1 MATPCTARD
10 PSGDVDPGSP
20 YPLVGG
26 VAARTAQT
34 IASAGSKSWAVG
46 LHTFTVW
53 DVTSNKATAV
63 VKTFKVCVQGRGV
76 VLTFLRSARRARDDE
91 DGFHGHRGDDRDGD
105 PARRARHGVR
115 TLVSLTKSRTASQRL
130 VSNEQNV
137 RFELDQLAREV
148 RASNPLVPLPNA
160 TSAADYGNQIEM
172 VLGPTG
178 GSQTVVRWTY
188 DTTAEEMV
196 RQVMCEH
203 SGAATV
209 VSQSFF
215 LTRVR
220 NVETGTPVFAL
231 LRAARRGSHRAIAD
245 PTAATKH
252 DAANCAV
259 RVHIE
264 LTSDSNPGPLPF
276 TETQDVEI
284 RNRLPG
290 MVECQ
295 TWG

>member
-1 MATPCTARD
+1 MLTRFRR
-10 PSGDVDPGSP
+10 
-20 YPLVGG
+20 PLASRKDEEGF
-26 VAARTAQT
+26 T
-34 IASAGSKSWAVG
+34 IIEVM
-46 LHTFTVW
+46 V
-53 DVTSNKATAV
+53 ATAILLI
-63 VKTFKVCVQGRGV
+63 
-76 VLTFLRSARRARDDE
+76 VLGMVFS
-91 DGFHGHRGDDRDGD
+91 
-105 PARRARHGVR
+105 
-115 TLVSLTKSRTASQRL
+115 TLVSLTRTEDRANRL

-137 RFELDQLAREV
+137 RFELDQLAREI
-148 RASNPLVPLPNA
+148 RASNPLVPLLNA
-160 TSAADYGNQIEM
+160 TTASDYGNQIEM

-188 DTTAEEMV
+188 DTTSEQMV
-196 RQVMCEH
+196 RQVMTGT
-203 SGAATV
+203 SATATV

-220 NVETGTPVFAL
+220 NVETGTPVFRYYAQDGTDL
-231 LRAARRGSHRAIAD
+231 VAQSLTNGGNL
-245 PTAATKH
+245 H

-264 LTSDSNPGPLPF
+264 LSSDSNPGPVPF

-295 TWG
+295 SNGGG